1 MELAKNRSVAD
12 LLTRVALYN
21 NLSLSYLLYA
31 LLQYVACSRR
41 ITPIYDILIAW
52 RFFAK
57 RYESGRSGDC
67 MIIERREVAVAR
79 LTVNN
84 SKLMVM
90 SLSIH
95 TLQHF
100 SLLAENRGISK
111 YGLVSYYFI

>member
-1 MELAKNRSVAD
+1 MMMMMMMMMMMKKKKIKDDNGCS
-12 LLTRVALYN
+12 LLF
-21 NLSLSYLLYA
+21 
-31 LLQYVACSRR
+31 CSFFVLEVQ
-41 ITPIYDILIAW
+41 TPIYDILIPW